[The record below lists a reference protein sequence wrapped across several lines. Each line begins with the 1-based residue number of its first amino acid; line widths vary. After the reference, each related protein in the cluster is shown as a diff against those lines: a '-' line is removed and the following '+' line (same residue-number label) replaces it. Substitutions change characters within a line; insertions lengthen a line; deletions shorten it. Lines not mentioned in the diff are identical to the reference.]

1 MQFDQA
7 LLETYR
13 TLLQT
18 TNLQKAYQEWL
29 RMFRY
34 LRTALEQQL
43 PEYRFQG
50 SISENGMDYAYF
62 SFTGPLLKEQG
73 LKLVAV
79 FVPERFQLEMWLS
92 GVNRAAQSRWT
103 ARLSHCPPPMK
114 QSENPARTD
123 YLVRLPVE
131 ADLTDGE
138 VVVQAM
144 KHAAEQLRAFLSLK
158 E

>member
-34 LRTALEQQL
+34 LRTTLEQQL
-43 PEYRFQG
+43 PDYRFQ
-50 SISENGMDYAYF
+50 SSVNENGMDYAYF
-62 SFTGPLLKEQG
+62 SFTGSLLKEQG

-79 FVPERFQLEMWLS
+79 FIPERFQLEVWLS
-92 GVNRAAQSRWT
+92 GMNRAAQCRWASR
-103 ARLSHCPPPMK
+103 LGPCPPPME
-114 QSENPARTD
+114 QSEDPACTD
-123 YLVRLPVE
+123 CLVRLPVQT
-131 ADLTDGE
+131 DLTDGE
-138 VVVQAM
+138 AAVQAVEQ
-144 KHAAEQLRAFLSLK
+144 AVEQLLAFLPLES
-158 E
+158 